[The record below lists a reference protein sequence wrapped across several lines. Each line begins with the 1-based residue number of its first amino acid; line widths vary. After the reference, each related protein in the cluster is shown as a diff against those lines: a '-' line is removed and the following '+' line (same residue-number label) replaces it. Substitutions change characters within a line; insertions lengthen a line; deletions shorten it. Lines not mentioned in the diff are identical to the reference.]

1 MATHSN
7 ILAWKIPWTEEHG
20 GLQFMWLQR
29 VGHNWS
35 NWVHTHIHSCTSVP
49 FTAPVESQGHYLV
62 RSGSSF
68 GCTCFHS
75 YQVQHPACLC
85 YNITVVWGLVLR
97 KVGLGRITSW
107 TGKSSSIVCAWMGV
121 VGWEDPT
128 SYSTEMGHIFNPW
141 VICRAKTLRASGFIN
156 HALL

>member
-49 FTAPVESQGHYLV
+49 FTAPVESQGHSLV

-68 GCTCFHS
+68 GCTCSHS

-85 YNITVVWGLVLR
+85 YTITVVWGLVLR

-107 TGKSSSIVCAWMGV
+107 TGKSLSIVCAWMGL
-121 VGWEDPT
+121 VGLGERILHHTLQRWVT
-128 SYSTEMGHIFNPW
+128 SSIPEWSAEQKLSGAW
-141 VICRAKTLRASGFIN
+141 VL
-156 HALL
+156 